1 MSAVCEL
8 SYFGRAKF
16 DERGRQSALDRLAV
30 LKTPSEGPFEQIVE
44 LVKATFNVPICAISM
59 MDHDRQW
66 FKAFRGL
73 SVDQT
78 PREIAFCDYTIRA
91 EEPFAV
97 EDATLDPRFC
107 TNPLVLDQPFIRSYL
122 GCPLKMP
129 DGYIV
134 GTLCIIDQKP
144 RAFTER
150 EIEILCHFA
159 NLVIGELELR
169 TIAYTD
175 ALTKLLSRRAW
186 LDGVEKELDRAL
198 RESSTLSMLMLD
210 LDHFK
215 QINDRFG
222 HQVGDRVLK
231 KTAMVI
237 NSIVRK
243 HDLVGRLGGE
253 EFAVCLVGARL
264 DAAATVAGRIKE
276 QISALAFDGL
286 SDLHCTVSVGVA
298 ELLPGEGLNG
308 LLKRADDALYAAKQ
322 QGRDEI
328 QLALSGPSGDYSGL
342 LAGGA

>member
-1 MSAVCEL
+1 MNAVCEL

-30 LKTPSEGPFEQIVE
+30 LETPSEGPFEQIVE
-44 LVKATFNVPICAISM
+44 LIKATFNVPICAVSM
-59 MDHDRQW
+59 IHRDRQW

-73 SVDQT
+73 EVDQT

-91 EEPFAV
+91 EEPFVV
-97 EDATLDPRFC
+97 EDTTLDPRFC
-107 TNPLVLDQPFIRSYL
+107 TNPLVIDEPFIRSYL

-134 GTLCIIDQKP
+134 GTLCVIDQKP

-159 NLVIGELELR
+159 RLVIGELELR

-186 LDGVEKELDRAL
+186 LDGVEKAIDRAL

-215 QINDRFG
+215 HVNDRFG
-222 HQVGDRVLK
+222 HQVGDQVLK
-231 KTAMVI
+231 KTSEVI
-237 NSIVRK
+237 NSFVRK

-253 EFAVCLVGARL
+253 EFAVCLIGAGL
-264 DAAATVAGRIKE
+264 DTAATIAARINDE
-276 QISALAFDGL
+276 ISALAFEGL
-286 SDLHCTVSVGVA
+286 SGLRCTVSVGVA
-298 ELLPGEGLNG
+298 ELLPGERLSG
-308 LLKRADDALYAAKQ
+308 LLKRADDALYVAKQ
-322 QGRDEI
+322 QGRDDI
-328 QLALSGPSGDYSGL
+328 YLASSDPSGDYP
-342 LAGGA
+342 